1 MKNCKLDTKVLFIKF
16 VKKNYLM
23 KTYFKIWF
31 ALLTFFSCTNKKNS
45 KNTSIELNPRQVSY
59 TAPLS
64 RVFTQP
70 IDFVNAA
77 EKSIDAVVHVK
88 NTSIVSD
95 DFSYLDYFYG
105 RNRKPQNRVG
115 TGSGVIV
122 SPDGFIITNNHVIED
137 ATKIEVTTNDNLRYE
152 AKLIGTDP
160 YTDIAVLK
168 ILTQKPLPYLYFGN
182 SDNTKIGEWVLAI
195 GNPFNLN
202 STVTAGIISAKSRDL
217 NKLDR
222 RNQSFIQTDAAV
234 NQGNS
239 GGALVNL
246 KGELIGINTA
256 ITTISGGFEG
266 YSFAVPSNIARKVF
280 EDIIEFGTNQKG
292 MLGVQGF
299 AISPEFE
306 EFVNENNIKQTEGF
320 YVSSVLENMG
330 AYNAGIKEGDILI
343 SVDNIKI
350 KKFSDLTG
358 YLESKRPGD
367 MVKLGF
373 FRKEA
378 KKYLIVK
385 LEKTKTVQ
393 FLNMTLSNLTKK
405 EKENLKIKSG
415 LKIVESGEFLK
426 GQIENNSILIDING
440 NSIDA
445 VDQVLQI
452 EPESIRWLTYIDPNG
467 EKIRLRF

>member
-1 MKNCKLDTKVLFIKF
+1 MKAYFILGF
-16 VKKNYLM
+16 L
-23 KTYFKIWF
+23 IIS
-31 ALLTFFSCTNKKNS
+31 FFSCKSEKK
-45 KNTSIELNPRQVSY
+45 SIDVFSELNPKSVKYNYTVDRVS
-59 TAPLS
+59 S
-64 RVFTQP
+64 QP
-70 IDFVNAA
+70 VDFVEAA
-77 EKSIDAVVHVK
+77 NKSIDAVVHVK
-88 NTSIVSD
+88 NTSVISD

-105 RNRKPQNRVG
+105 RNRSPQNRIG

-137 ATKIEVTTNDNLRYE
+137 ATKIEVTTNDNIRYE
-152 AKLIGTDP
+152 AKLVGTDP

-168 ILTQKPLPYLYFGN
+168 IQTKKSLPYLYFGN

-246 KGELIGINTA
+246 NGELIGINTA

-306 EFVNENNIKQTEGF
+306 EFINENNIQQTEGF
-320 YVSSVLENMG
+320 YVSKVLENMG
-330 AYNAGIKEGDILI
+330 AFNAGIKEGDILV
-343 SVDNIKI
+343 SVDDIKI

-367 MVKLGF
+367 MVNIGF
-373 FRKEA
+373 IRNDIKNFLK
-378 KKYLIVK
+378 VK

-405 EKENLKIKSG
+405 EKVDLKIKNG
-415 LKIVESGEFLK
+415 LKVVESGEFLK

-440 NSIDA
+440 GAIDA
-445 VDQVLQI
+445 VDQILQI
-452 EPESIRWLTYIDPNG
+452 EPESVKWITYINPNG

>member
-1 MKNCKLDTKVLFIKF
+1 MKAYFILGF
-16 VKKNYLM
+16 L
-23 KTYFKIWF
+23 IIS
-31 ALLTFFSCTNKKNS
+31 FFSCKSEKK
-45 KNTSIELNPRQVSY
+45 SIDVFSELNPKSVKYNYTVDRVS
-59 TAPLS
+59 S
-64 RVFTQP
+64 QP
-70 IDFVNAA
+70 VDFVEAA
-77 EKSIDAVVHVK
+77 NKSIDAVVHVK
-88 NTSIVSD
+88 NTSVISD

-105 RNRKPQNRVG
+105 RNRSPQNRIG

-122 SPDGFIITNNHVIED
+122 SPDVFIITNNHVIED
-137 ATKIEVTTNDNLRYE
+137 ATKIEVTTNDNIRYE
-152 AKLIGTDP
+152 AKLVGTDP

-168 ILTQKPLPYLYFGN
+168 IQTKKSLPYLYFGN

-246 KGELIGINTA
+246 NGELIGINTA

-306 EFVNENNIKQTEGF
+306 EFINENNIQQTEGF
-320 YVSSVLENMG
+320 YVSKVLENMG
-330 AYNAGIKEGDILI
+330 AFNAGIKEGDILV
-343 SVDNIKI
+343 SVDDIKI

-367 MVKLGF
+367 MVNIGF
-373 FRKEA
+373 IRNDIKNFLK
-378 KKYLIVK
+378 VK

-405 EKENLKIKSG
+405 EKVDLKIKNG
-415 LKIVESGEFLK
+415 LKVVESGEFLK

-440 NSIDA
+440 DAIDA
-445 VDQVLQI
+445 VDQILQI
-452 EPESIRWLTYIDPNG
+452 EPESVKWITYINPNG

>member
-1 MKNCKLDTKVLFIKF
+1 
-16 VKKNYLM
+16 M
-23 KTYFKIWF
+23 KTYFKFWF
-31 ALLTFFSCTNKKNS
+31 VLLAFFSCTKKEKSNIIFDENYS
-45 KNTSIELNPRQVSY
+45 SPVSY
-59 TAPLS
+59 STPFDQ
-64 RVFTQP
+64 VFKQP
-70 IDFVNAA
+70 VDFVEAA
-77 EKSIDAVVHVK
+77 EKSINAVVHVK
-88 NTSIVSD
+88 NTSIISD

-105 RNRKPQNRVG
+105 RSKSPQNRIG

-122 SPDGFIITNNHVIED
+122 SPDGFIITNNHVIEN
-137 ATKIEVTTNDNLRYE
+137 ANKIEVTTNNNIRYE

-168 ILTQKPLPYLYFGN
+168 IETQKLLPYLYFAN

-202 STVTAGIISAKSRDL
+202 YTVTAGIISAKSRDL

-246 KGELIGINTA
+246 NGELIGINTA
-256 ITTISGGFEG
+256 ITTISGGFEC
-266 YSFAVPSNIARKVF
+266 YSFAVPSNIAKKVF

-306 EFVNENNIKQTEGF
+306 KFIQENNITQSEGF
-320 YVSSVLENMG
+320 YVSKVLENMG
-330 AYNAGIKEGDILI
+330 ASNAGIKEGDILI
-343 SVDNIKI
+343 SVDQIKI

-367 MVKLGF
+367 NVKIGF
-373 FRKEA
+373 FRKDV
-378 KKYLIVK
+378 KKYLTVK

-393 FLNMTLSNLTKK
+393 FLNMTLSNLSKQ
-405 EKENLKIKSG
+405 EKENLKIKNG
-415 LKIVESGEFLK
+415 LRIVESGDFLK

-440 NSIDA
+440 DPIDA
-445 VDQVLQI
+445 VDQILQM
-452 EPESIRWLTYIDPNG
+452 EPERVKWLTYINPNG

>member
-16 VKKNYLM
+16 VQKNYLM

-31 ALLTFFSCTNKKNS
+31 ALLTFFSCTNE
-45 KNTSIELNPRQVSY
+45 KNTKDTFIELNPHEVSY

-70 IDFVNAA
+70 VDFVEAA

-152 AKLIGTDP
+152 AKLVGTDP

-246 KGELIGINTA
+246 NGELVGINTA

-306 EFVNENNIKQTEGF
+306 KFVNENNIKQTEGF
-320 YVSSVLENMG
+320 YVSNVLENMG

-367 MVKLGF
+367 KVKLGF
-373 FRKEA
+373 FRKEV
-378 KKYLIVK
+378 KKYLMVK

-393 FLNMTLSNLTKK
+393 FLNMTLSNLTNK

-415 LKIVESGEFLK
+415 LRIVESGQFLK

-440 NSIDA
+440 DSIDA

-452 EPESIRWLTYIDPNG
+452 EPESVRWLTYIDPNG

>member
-1 MKNCKLDTKVLFIKF
+1 
-16 VKKNYLM
+16 M
-23 KTYFKIWF
+23 KTKLIFYFAI
-31 ALLTFFSCTNKKNS
+31 AVFFSCKDENRSNV
-45 KNTSIELNPRQVSY
+45 NLNELNPRPVNY
-59 TAPLS
+59 TNSLGG
-64 RVFTQP
+64 FFNQP
-70 IDFVNAA
+70 VDFVEAA
-77 EKSIDAVVHVK
+77 EKSLNAVVHVK
-88 NTSIVSD
+88 NTSVISD

-105 RNRKPQNRVG
+105 RNRNPQNRIG

-137 ATKIEVTTNDNLRYE
+137 ATKIEVTTNDNIRYK

-168 ILTQKPLPYLYFGN
+168 IETQKLLPYLYFGD

-246 KGELIGINTA
+246 NGELIGINTA

-306 EFVNENNIKQTEGF
+306 KFINDNNIKQSEGF
-320 YVSSVLENMG
+320 YVSKVLENMG
-330 AYNAGIKEGDILI
+330 AFNAGIKEGDILI

-367 MVKLGF
+367 NVNIGF
-373 FRKEA
+373 FRKDV
-378 KKYLIVK
+378 KKYLKVK
-385 LEKTKTVQ
+385 LEKTKTIE
-393 FLNMTLSNLTKK
+393 FLSMTLSNMTKK
-405 EKENLKIKSG
+405 EKEDLKIKNGIRIIKSG
-415 LKIVESGEFLK
+415 AFLK
-426 GQIENNSILIDING
+426 GQVEDNSILIDING
-440 NSIDA
+440 NTIDA
-445 VDQVLQI
+445 VDQILQMD
-452 EPESIRWLTYIDPNG
+452 PENVKWITYINPNG
-467 EKIRLRF
+467 EKVRLRF

>member
-1 MKNCKLDTKVLFIKF
+1 MKAYFILGF
-16 VKKNYLM
+16 L
-23 KTYFKIWF
+23 IIS
-31 ALLTFFSCTNKKNS
+31 FFSCKSEKK
-45 KNTSIELNPRQVSY
+45 SIDVFSELNPKSVKYNYIVDRVSSH
-59 TAPLS
+59 P
-64 RVFTQP
+64 V
-70 IDFVNAA
+70 DFVEAA
-77 EKSIDAVVHVK
+77 NKSIDAVVHVK
-88 NTSIVSD
+88 NTSVISD

-105 RNRKPQNRVG
+105 RNRSPQNRIG

-137 ATKIEVTTNDNLRYE
+137 ATKIEVTTNDNIRYE
-152 AKLIGTDP
+152 AKLVGTDP

-168 ILTQKPLPYLYFGN
+168 IQTKKSLPYLYFGN

-246 KGELIGINTA
+246 NGELIGINTA

-280 EDIIEFGTNQKG
+280 EDIIEYGTNQKG

-306 EFVNENNIKQTEGF
+306 EFINENNIQQTEGF
-320 YVSSVLENMG
+320 YVSKVLENMG
-330 AYNAGIKEGDILI
+330 AFNAGIKEGDILV
-343 SVDNIKI
+343 SVDDIKI

-367 MVKLGF
+367 MVNIGF
-373 FRKEA
+373 IRNDIKNFLK
-378 KKYLIVK
+378 VK

-405 EKENLKIKSG
+405 EKVDLKIKNG
-415 LKIVESGEFLK
+415 LKVVESGEFLK

-440 NSIDA
+440 DAIDA
-445 VDQVLQI
+445 VDQILQI
-452 EPESIRWLTYIDPNG
+452 EPESVKWITYINPNG

>member
-1 MKNCKLDTKVLFIKF
+1 
-16 VKKNYLM
+16 M
-23 KTYFKIWF
+23 KTYFISWF
-31 ALLTFFSCTNKKNS
+31 VALTYFSCTNEKKS
-45 KNTSIELNPRQVSY
+45 DTTAFELNPRPINY
-59 TAPLS
+59 NRLLD
-64 RVFTQP
+64 RDNRQP
-70 IDFVNAA
+70 VDFVEAA
-77 EKSIDAVVHVK
+77 EKSINGVVHVK

-105 RNRKPQNRVG
+105 RNKNPQNRIG
-115 TGSGVIV
+115 TGSGVVV
-122 SPDGFIITNNHVIED
+122 SPDGYIITNNHVIEN
-137 ATKIEVTTNDNLRYE
+137 ATKIEVTTNENIRYE
-152 AKLIGTDP
+152 AKLVGTDP

-168 ILTQKPLPYLYFGN
+168 IETQKLLPYLYFGD

-246 KGELIGINTA
+246 NGELIGINTA

-306 EFVNENNIKQTEGF
+306 KFINENNIKQSEGF
-320 YVSSVLENMG
+320 YVSKVLENMG
-330 AYNAGIKEGDILI
+330 AYNAGIKEGDVLI
-343 SVDNIKI
+343 SVDDIKI
-350 KKFSDLTG
+350 RKFSDLTG

-367 MVKLGF
+367 NVKIGF
-373 FRKEA
+373 FRKDS
-378 KKYLIVK
+378 KKYLNVK
-385 LEKTKTVQ
+385 LEKTKTIQ

-405 EKENLKIKSG
+405 EKDDLKIKSG
-415 LKIVESGEFLK
+415 IKIVESGELLK
-426 GQIENNSILIDING
+426 GQIENNSILIDVNG

-445 VDQVLQI
+445 VDQILQI
-452 EPESIRWLTYIDPNG
+452 EPENVRWITYINPNG

>member
-1 MKNCKLDTKVLFIKF
+1 MKNCKLFTKVLFIKF

-23 KTYFKIWF
+23 KTYFISCF
-31 ALLTFFSCTNKKNS
+31 VALTYFSCTNEKKS
-45 KNTSIELNPRQVSY
+45 DTIAYESNPRPVNY
-59 TAPLS
+59 TRLLD
-64 RVFTQP
+64 RGNRQP
-70 IDFVNAA
+70 VDFVEAA
-77 EKSIDAVVHVK
+77 EKSINGVVHVK

-105 RNRKPQNRVG
+105 RNKTPQNRIG

-122 SPDGFIITNNHVIED
+122 SPDGYIITNNHVIEN
-137 ATKIEVTTNDNLRYE
+137 ATKIEVTTNENIRYE
-152 AKLIGTDP
+152 AKLVGTDP

-168 ILTQKPLPYLYFGN
+168 IETQKLLPYLYFGN

-246 KGELIGINTA
+246 NGELIGINTA

-306 EFVNENNIKQTEGF
+306 KFINENNIKQSEGF
-320 YVSSVLENMG
+320 YVSKVLENMG
-330 AYNAGIKEGDILI
+330 AYNAGIKEGDVLI

-367 MVKLGF
+367 NVKLGF
-373 FRKEA
+373 FRNDS
-378 KKYLIVK
+378 KKYLNVK
-385 LEKTKTVQ
+385 LEKTKSIK
-393 FLNMTLSNLTKK
+393 FLDMTLSNLTKK
-405 EKENLKIKSG
+405 EKEDLKIKSG
-415 LKIVESGEFLK
+415 IKIVESGELLK
-426 GQIENNSILIDING
+426 GQIENNSILIDVNG
-440 NSIDA
+440 DSIDA
-445 VDQVLQI
+445 VDQILQI
-452 EPESIRWLTYIDPNG
+452 EPENVRWITYINPNG

>member
-1 MKNCKLDTKVLFIKF
+1 MKNCKLVTKVLFIKF
-16 VKKNYLM
+16 VQKNYLM
-23 KTYFKIWF
+23 KTCFKILF
-31 ALLTFFSCTNKKNS
+31 ALLTYYSCTNEKNS
-45 KNTSIELNPRQVSY
+45 KNTFIESNPREVSY
-59 TAPLS
+59 VVPLS
-64 RVFTQP
+64 RAFTQP
-70 IDFVNAA
+70 VDFVEAA

-88 NTSIVSD
+88 NTSSVSD

-105 RNRKPQNRVG
+105 RNRKPQNRIG

-122 SPDGFIITNNHVIED
+122 SPDGLIITNNHVIED
-137 ATKIEVTTNDNLRYE
+137 ATKIEVTTNDNVRYE
-152 AKLIGTDP
+152 AKLVGTDP

-168 ILTQKPLPYLYFGN
+168 IQTQKPLPYLYFGN

-246 KGELIGINTA
+246 SGELIGINTA

-306 EFVNENNIKQTEGF
+306 KFVNENNIKQTEGF
-320 YVSSVLENMG
+320 YVSNVLENIIQEVKRFRLDG
-330 AYNAGIKEGDILI
+330 IIATNSSTIRPNKLDKNLQHEEGGLSGKLIYNLSTDIL
-343 SVDNIKI
+343 
-350 KKFSDLTG
+350 KKVADKDLLTIGVGGVFS
-358 YLESKRPGD
+358 
-367 MVKLGF
+367 
-373 FRKEA
+373 KED
-378 KKYLIVK
+378 
-385 LEKTKTVQ
+385 
-393 FLNMTLSNLTKK
+393 FK
-405 EKENLKIKSG
+405 EKISNGADLVQVYSGFIFKGPSLIKT
-415 LKIVESGEFLK
+415 
-426 GQIENNSILIDING
+426 ILG
-440 NSIDA
+440 
-445 VDQVLQI
+445 
-452 EPESIRWLTYIDPNG
+452 
-467 EKIRLRF
+467 

>member
-1 MKNCKLDTKVLFIKF
+1 MKAYFILGF
-16 VKKNYLM
+16 L
-23 KTYFKIWF
+23 IIS
-31 ALLTFFSCTNKKNS
+31 FFSCKSEKK
-45 KNTSIELNPRQVSY
+45 SIDVFSELNPKSVKYNYTVDRVS
-59 TAPLS
+59 S
-64 RVFTQP
+64 QP
-70 IDFVNAA
+70 VDFVEAA
-77 EKSIDAVVHVK
+77 NKSIDAVVHVK
-88 NTSIVSD
+88 NTSVISD

-105 RNRKPQNRVG
+105 RNRSPQNRIG

-137 ATKIEVTTNDNLRYE
+137 ATKIEVTTNDNIRYD
-152 AKLIGTDP
+152 AKLVGTDP

-168 ILTQKPLPYLYFGN
+168 IQTKKSLPYLYFGN

-246 KGELIGINTA
+246 NGELIGINTA

-306 EFVNENNIKQTEGF
+306 EFINENNIQQTEGF
-320 YVSSVLENMG
+320 YVSKVLENMG
-330 AYNAGIKEGDILI
+330 AFNAGIKEGDILV
-343 SVDNIKI
+343 SVDDIKI

-367 MVKLGF
+367 MVNIGF
-373 FRKEA
+373 IRNDIKNFLK
-378 KKYLIVK
+378 VK

-405 EKENLKIKSG
+405 EKVDLKIKNG
-415 LKIVESGEFLK
+415 LKVVESGEFLK

-440 NSIDA
+440 DAIDA
-445 VDQVLQI
+445 VDQILQI
-452 EPESIRWLTYIDPNG
+452 EPESVKWITYINPNG

>member
-1 MKNCKLDTKVLFIKF
+1 
-16 VKKNYLM
+16 M
-23 KTYFKIWF
+23 KTYFKFWF
-31 ALLTFFSCTNKKNS
+31 ALLTFFSCTNEKNS
-45 KNTSIELNPRQVSY
+45 IDVFNELNPRQVSY
-59 TAPLS
+59 TNPLS

-70 IDFVNAA
+70 VDFVEAA

-105 RNRKPQNRVG
+105 RNRNPQNRIG

-122 SPDGFIITNNHVIED
+122 SPDGFIITNNHVIQD
-137 ATKIEVTTNDNLRYE
+137 ATKIEVTTNDNIRYE

-168 ILTQKPLPYLYFGN
+168 IQTQKPLPYLYFGN

-246 KGELIGINTA
+246 NGELIGINTA

-306 EFVNENNIKQTEGF
+306 KFINENNIKQTEGF
-320 YVSSVLENMG
+320 YVSNVLENMG
-330 AYNAGIKEGDILI
+330 AYNAGINEGDILI

-367 MVKLGF
+367 KVKLGF
-373 FRKEA
+373 YRKEV
-378 KKYLIVK
+378 KKYLMVK

-393 FLNMTLSNLTKK
+393 FLNMTLSNLTNK
-405 EKENLKIKSG
+405 EKENLKIKNG
-415 LKIVESGEFLK
+415 LRIVELGEFLK

-440 NSIDA
+440 NQIDA

-452 EPESIRWLTYIDPNG
+452 DPESVRWLTYINPNG

>member
-1 MKNCKLDTKVLFIKF
+1 MKAYFILGF
-16 VKKNYLM
+16 L
-23 KTYFKIWF
+23 IIS
-31 ALLTFFSCTNKKNS
+31 FFSCKSEKK
-45 KNTSIELNPRQVSY
+45 SIDVFSELNPKSVKYNYIVDRVS
-59 TAPLS
+59 S
-64 RVFTQP
+64 QP
-70 IDFVNAA
+70 VDFVEAA
-77 EKSIDAVVHVK
+77 NKSIDAVVHVK
-88 NTSIVSD
+88 NTSAISD

-105 RNRKPQNRVG
+105 RNRSPQNRIG

-137 ATKIEVTTNDNLRYE
+137 ATKIEVTTNDNIRYD
-152 AKLIGTDP
+152 AKLVGTDP

-168 ILTQKPLPYLYFGN
+168 IQTKKSLPYLYFGN

-246 KGELIGINTA
+246 NGELIGINTA

-306 EFVNENNIKQTEGF
+306 EFINENNIQQTEGF
-320 YVSSVLENMG
+320 YVSKVLENMG
-330 AYNAGIKEGDILI
+330 AFNAGIKEGDILV
-343 SVDNIKI
+343 SVHDIKI

-367 MVKLGF
+367 MVNIGF
-373 FRKEA
+373 IRNNIKNFLK
-378 KKYLIVK
+378 VK

-405 EKENLKIKSG
+405 EKVDLKIKNG
-415 LKIVESGEFLK
+415 LKVVESGEFLK

-440 NSIDA
+440 DAIDA
-445 VDQVLQI
+445 VDQILQI
-452 EPESIRWLTYIDPNG
+452 EPESVKWITYINPNG

>member
-1 MKNCKLDTKVLFIKF
+1 
-16 VKKNYLM
+16 M
-23 KTYFKIWF
+23 KTYFKFWF
-31 ALLTFFSCTNKKNS
+31 ILFVFCSCTNEENS
-45 KNTSIELNPRQVSY
+45 NIIFDEYNFTPTSYARNLDEALK
-59 TAPLS
+59 
-64 RVFTQP
+64 QP
-70 IDFVNAA
+70 VDFVEAA
-77 EKSIDAVVHVK
+77 EKSINSVVHVK
-88 NTSIVSD
+88 NTSIISD

-105 RNRKPQNRVG
+105 RNKSPQNRIG

-137 ATKIEVTTNDNLRYE
+137 ATKIEVTTNDNIRYE
-152 AKLIGTDP
+152 AKLVGTDP

-168 ILTQKPLPYLYFGN
+168 IQNQKPLPYLYFAN
-182 SDNTKIGEWVLAI
+182 SDSTRIGEWVLAI

-246 KGELIGINTA
+246 NGELIGINTA

-266 YSFAVPSNIARKVF
+266 YSFAVPSNIAKKVF

-306 EFVNENNIKQTEGF
+306 KFIKENNIKQSEGF
-320 YVSSVLENMG
+320 YVSKVLENMG
-330 AYNAGIKEGDILI
+330 ASNAGLREGDILI
-343 SVDNIKI
+343 SVDDIKI

-367 MVKLGF
+367 NVKIGF
-373 FRKEA
+373 FRKEV
-378 KKYLIVK
+378 KKYLTVK

-393 FLNMTLSNLTKK
+393 FLNMTLSNLTKD
-405 EKENLKIKSG
+405 EKEDLKIKNG
-415 LKIVESGEFLK
+415 LRILESGEFLK

-440 NSIDA
+440 DRIDA
-445 VDQVLQI
+445 VDQILQMD
-452 EPESIRWLTYIDPNG
+452 PESVKWLTYINPNG

>member
-1 MKNCKLDTKVLFIKF
+1 MIL
-16 VKKNYLM
+16 
-23 KTYFKIWF
+23 
-31 ALLTFFSCTNKKNS
+31 FSCSNEKKSRDTISELYPRLVNFTPSLNK
-45 KNTSIELNPRQVSY
+45 VH
-59 TAPLS
+59 A
-64 RVFTQP
+64 QP
-70 IDFVNAA
+70 VDFVEAA
-77 EKSIDAVVHVK
+77 EKSINAVVHVK

-105 RNRKPQNRVG
+105 RNRNPQNRIG

-137 ATKIEVTTNDNLRYE
+137 ASKIEVTTNDNIRYE
-152 AKLIGTDP
+152 AELVGTDP

-168 ILTQKPLPYLYFGN
+168 IQTQKLLPYLYFGN

-246 KGELIGINTA
+246 NGELIGINTA

-306 EFVNENNIKQTEGF
+306 KFINENNIKQTEGF

-330 AYNAGIKEGDILI
+330 AFNAGIKKGDVLI

-367 MVKLGF
+367 KVKLGF
-373 FRKEA
+373 FRNDI
-378 KKYLIVK
+378 KKYLMVK

-405 EKENLKIKSG
+405 EKDNLNIENG
-415 LKIVESGEFLK
+415 LRIVDSGEFLK
-426 GQIENNSILIDING
+426 GQIEDNSILIDING
-440 NSIDA
+440 KSIDA
-445 VDQVLQI
+445 VDQVLQM
-452 EPESIRWLTYIDPNG
+452 EPESVRWLTYLNPNG

>member
-1 MKNCKLDTKVLFIKF
+1 MKAYFILGF
-16 VKKNYLM
+16 L
-23 KTYFKIWF
+23 IIS
-31 ALLTFFSCTNKKNS
+31 FFSCKSEKK
-45 KNTSIELNPRQVSY
+45 SIDVFSELNPKSVKYNYIVDRVS
-59 TAPLS
+59 S
-64 RVFTQP
+64 QP
-70 IDFVNAA
+70 VDFVEAA
-77 EKSIDAVVHVK
+77 NKSIDAVVHVK
-88 NTSIVSD
+88 NTSVISD

-105 RNRKPQNRVG
+105 RNRSPQNRIG

-137 ATKIEVTTNDNLRYE
+137 ATKIEVTTNDNIRYE
-152 AKLIGTDP
+152 AKLVGTDP

-168 ILTQKPLPYLYFGN
+168 IQTKKSLPYLYFGN

-234 NQGNS
+234 NQVNS

-246 KGELIGINTA
+246 NGELIGINTA

-280 EDIIEFGTNQKG
+280 EDIIEYGTNQKG

-306 EFVNENNIKQTEGF
+306 EFINENNIQQTEGF
-320 YVSSVLENMG
+320 YVSKVLENMG
-330 AYNAGIKEGDILI
+330 AFNAGIKEGDILV
-343 SVDNIKI
+343 SVDDIKI

-367 MVKLGF
+367 MVNIGF
-373 FRKEA
+373 IRNDIKNFLK
-378 KKYLIVK
+378 VK

-405 EKENLKIKSG
+405 EKVDLKIKNG
-415 LKIVESGEFLK
+415 LKVVESGEFLK

-440 NSIDA
+440 DAIDA
-445 VDQVLQI
+445 VDQILQI
-452 EPESIRWLTYIDPNG
+452 EPESVKWITYINPNG

>member
-16 VKKNYLM
+16 VQKNYLM

-31 ALLTFFSCTNKKNS
+31 ALLTFFSCTNE
-45 KNTSIELNPRQVSY
+45 KNTKDTFIELNPHEVSY

-70 IDFVNAA
+70 VDFVEAA

-152 AKLIGTDP
+152 AKLVGTDP

-246 KGELIGINTA
+246 NGELVGINTA

-306 EFVNENNIKQTEGF
+306 KFVNENNIKQTEGF
-320 YVSSVLENMG
+320 YVSNVLENMG

-367 MVKLGF
+367 KVKLGF
-373 FRKEA
+373 FRKEV
-378 KKYLIVK
+378 KKYLMVK

-415 LKIVESGEFLK
+415 LRIVESGEFLK

-440 NSIDA
+440 DSIDA

-452 EPESIRWLTYIDPNG
+452 EPESVRWLTYIDPNG

>member
-1 MKNCKLDTKVLFIKF
+1 MKAYFILGF
-16 VKKNYLM
+16 L
-23 KTYFKIWF
+23 IIS
-31 ALLTFFSCTNKKNS
+31 FFSCKSEKK
-45 KNTSIELNPRQVSY
+45 SIDVFSELNPKSVKYNYTVDRVS
-59 TAPLS
+59 S
-64 RVFTQP
+64 QP
-70 IDFVNAA
+70 VDFVEAA
-77 EKSIDAVVHVK
+77 NKSIDAVVHVK
-88 NTSIVSD
+88 NTSVISD

-105 RNRKPQNRVG
+105 RNRSPQNRIG

-137 ATKIEVTTNDNLRYE
+137 ATKIEVTTNDNIRYE
-152 AKLIGTDP
+152 AKLVGTDP

-168 ILTQKPLPYLYFGN
+168 IQTKKSLPYLYFGN

-246 KGELIGINTA
+246 NGELIGINTA

-306 EFVNENNIKQTEGF
+306 EFINENNIQQTEGF
-320 YVSSVLENMG
+320 YVSKVLENMG
-330 AYNAGIKEGDILI
+330 AFNAGIKEGDILV
-343 SVDNIKI
+343 SVDDIKI

-367 MVKLGF
+367 MVNIGF
-373 FRKEA
+373 IRNDIKNFLK
-378 KKYLIVK
+378 VK

-405 EKENLKIKSG
+405 EKVDLKIKNG
-415 LKIVESGEFLK
+415 LKVVESGEFLK

-440 NSIDA
+440 DAIDA
-445 VDQVLQI
+445 VDQILQI
-452 EPESIRWLTYIDPNG
+452 EPESVKWITYINPNG

>member
-16 VKKNYLM
+16 VQKNYLM

-31 ALLTFFSCTNKKNS
+31 ALLTFFSCTNEKNS
-45 KNTSIELNPRQVSY
+45 KDTFIELNPREVSY

-70 IDFVNAA
+70 VDFVEAA

-152 AKLIGTDP
+152 AKLVGTDP

-246 KGELIGINTA
+246 NGELVGINTA

-306 EFVNENNIKQTEGF
+306 KFVNENNIKQTEGF
-320 YVSSVLENMG
+320 YVSNVLENMG

-367 MVKLGF
+367 KVKLGF
-373 FRKEA
+373 FRKEV
-378 KKYLIVK
+378 KKYLMVK

-415 LKIVESGEFLK
+415 LRIVESGQFLK

-440 NSIDA
+440 DSIDA

-452 EPESIRWLTYIDPNG
+452 EPESVRWLTYIDPNG

>member
-1 MKNCKLDTKVLFIKF
+1 
-16 VKKNYLM
+16 M
-23 KTYFKIWF
+23 KTYFKFWF
-31 ALLTFFSCTNKKNS
+31 VLLAFFSCTKKEKSNIIFDENYS
-45 KNTSIELNPRQVSY
+45 SPVSY
-59 TAPLS
+59 STPFDQ
-64 RVFTQP
+64 VFKQP
-70 IDFVNAA
+70 VDFVEAA
-77 EKSIDAVVHVK
+77 EKSINAVVQVK
-88 NTSIVSD
+88 NTSIISD
-95 DFSYLDYFYG
+95 HFSYLDYFYG
-105 RNRKPQNRVG
+105 RSKSPQNRIG

-122 SPDGFIITNNHVIED
+122 SPDGFIITNNHVIEN
-137 ATKIEVTTNDNLRYE
+137 ANKIEVTTNNNIRYE

-168 ILTQKPLPYLYFGN
+168 IETQKLLPYLYFAN

-246 KGELIGINTA
+246 NGELIGINTA

-266 YSFAVPSNIARKVF
+266 YSFAVPSNIAKKVF

-306 EFVNENNIKQTEGF
+306 KFIQENNITQSEGF
-320 YVSSVLENMG
+320 YVSKVLENMG
-330 AYNAGIKEGDILI
+330 ASNAGIKEGDILI
-343 SVDNIKI
+343 SVDQIKI

-367 MVKLGF
+367 NVKIGF
-373 FRKEA
+373 FRKDV
-378 KKYLIVK
+378 KKYLTVK

-393 FLNMTLSNLTKK
+393 FLNMTLSNLSKQ
-405 EKENLKIKSG
+405 EKENLKIKNG
-415 LKIVESGEFLK
+415 LRIVESGDFLK

-440 NSIDA
+440 DPIDA
-445 VDQVLQI
+445 VDQILQM
-452 EPESIRWLTYIDPNG
+452 EPERVKWLTYINPNG

>member
-1 MKNCKLDTKVLFIKF
+1 M
-16 VKKNYLM
+16 
-23 KTYFKIWF
+23 
-31 ALLTFFSCTNKKNS
+31 
-45 KNTSIELNPRQVSY
+45 
-59 TAPLS
+59 
-64 RVFTQP
+64 
-70 IDFVNAA
+70 
-77 EKSIDAVVHVK
+77 
-88 NTSIVSD
+88 
-95 DFSYLDYFYG
+95 
-105 RNRKPQNRVG
+105 
-115 TGSGVIV
+115 
-122 SPDGFIITNNHVIED
+122 
-137 ATKIEVTTNDNLRYE
+137 TTNDNIRYD
-152 AKLIGTDP
+152 AKLVGTDP

-168 ILTQKPLPYLYFGN
+168 IQTKKSLPYLYFGN

-246 KGELIGINTA
+246 NGELIGINTA

-306 EFVNENNIKQTEGF
+306 EFINENNIQQTEGF
-320 YVSSVLENMG
+320 YVSKVLENMG
-330 AYNAGIKEGDILI
+330 AFNAGIKEGDILV
-343 SVDNIKI
+343 SVDDIKI

-367 MVKLGF
+367 MVNIGF
-373 FRKEA
+373 IRNDIKNFLK
-378 KKYLIVK
+378 VK

-405 EKENLKIKSG
+405 EKVDLKIKNG
-415 LKIVESGEFLK
+415 LKVVESGEFLK

-440 NSIDA
+440 DAIDA
-445 VDQVLQI
+445 VDQILQI
-452 EPESIRWLTYIDPNG
+452 EPESVKWITYINPNG

>member
-1 MKNCKLDTKVLFIKF
+1 MKNCKLVTKVLFIKF
-16 VKKNYLM
+16 VQKNYLM
-23 KTYFKIWF
+23 KTCFKILF
-31 ALLTFFSCTNKKNS
+31 ALLTYYSCTNEKNS
-45 KNTSIELNPRQVSY
+45 KNTFIESNPREVSY
-59 TAPLS
+59 VVPLS
-64 RVFTQP
+64 RAFTQP
-70 IDFVNAA
+70 VDFVEAA

-88 NTSIVSD
+88 NTSSVSD

-105 RNRKPQNRVG
+105 RNRKPQNRIG

-122 SPDGFIITNNHVIED
+122 SPDGLIITNNHVIED
-137 ATKIEVTTNDNLRYE
+137 ATKIEVTTNDNVRYE
-152 AKLIGTDP
+152 AKLVGTDP

-168 ILTQKPLPYLYFGN
+168 IQTQKPLPYLYFGN

-246 KGELIGINTA
+246 SGELIGINTA

-266 YSFAVPSNIARKVF
+266 YSFAVPSNTARKVF

-306 EFVNENNIKQTEGF
+306 KFVNENNIKQTEGF
-320 YVSSVLENMG
+320 YVSNVLENMG

-343 SVDNIKI
+343 SVDKIKI

-367 MVKLGF
+367 KVKLGF
-373 FRKEA
+373 FRKEV
-378 KKYLIVK
+378 KKYLVVK

-452 EPESIRWLTYIDPNG
+452 EPESVRWLTYINPNG

>member
-1 MKNCKLDTKVLFIKF
+1 
-16 VKKNYLM
+16 M
-23 KTYFKIWF
+23 KTYLKFWF
-31 ALLTFFSCTNKKNS
+31 LFIIFFSCSNEKKS
-45 KNTSIELNPRQVSY
+45 KDTISELY
-59 TAPLS
+59 S
-64 RVFTQP
+64 RSVKFTPSLNRVLAQP
-70 IDFVNAA
+70 VDFVEAA
-77 EKSIDAVVHVK
+77 EKSINAVVHVK

-105 RNRKPQNRVG
+105 RNRNPQNRIG

-122 SPDGFIITNNHVIED
+122 SPDGLIITNNHVIED
-137 ATKIEVTTNDNLRYE
+137 ASKIEVTTNDNIRYE
-152 AKLIGTDP
+152 AKLVGTDP

-168 ILTQKPLPYLYFGN
+168 IQTQKLLPYLYFGN

-246 KGELIGINTA
+246 NGELIGINTA

-306 EFVNENNIKQTEGF
+306 KFINENNIKQTEGF

-330 AYNAGIKEGDILI
+330 AFNAGIKKGDILI

-367 MVKLGF
+367 KVKLGF
-373 FRKEA
+373 FRNDI
-378 KKYLIVK
+378 KKYLMVK
-385 LEKTKTVQ
+385 LEKTKTIQ

-405 EKENLKIKSG
+405 EKENLNIESG
-415 LKIVESGEFLK
+415 LRIVDSGQLLE
-426 GQIENNSILIDING
+426 GQIDDNSILIDING
-440 NSIDA
+440 KSIDA
-445 VDQVLQI
+445 VDQVLQM
-452 EPESIRWLTYIDPNG
+452 EPESVRWLTYLSPNG